1 MERKLIDYLPY
12 VVQEFKEFQG
22 ITSGE
27 QPEFDL
33 VWDAH
38 EQVFANQFINTMD
51 NYGLSRWEEILRLVP
66 KATDSLNVRRF
77 RVLSRLN
84 ERLPYTL
91 PQLRNILQTLCG
103 KGNFTAE
110 IQTRSYE
117 LVVRIDRA
125 AKSNFSDVASL
136 LDKVT
141 PTNLLINLSL
151 WYNTHREIAQFTHAQ
166 LGAHTH
172 IYLKNEVLQDGKQN
186 AEL

>member
-38 EQVFANQFINTMD
+38 DQFINTMD

-110 IQTRSYE
+110 IQ
-117 LVVRIDRA
+117 D
-125 AKSNFSDVASL
+125 
-136 LDKVT
+136 
-141 PTNLLINLSL
+141 
-151 WYNTHREIAQFTHAQ
+151 
-166 LGAHTH
+166 
-172 IYLKNEVLQDGKQN
+172 
-186 AEL
+186 